1 MRHDVRDVEKERPLV
16 LADADL
22 DRMANQKLDY
32 DARLNSIDQ
41 SNDSLALATAE
52 EFAMWG
58 EITGLERNPAIN
70 ANIPEAA
77 EVRDKIALIKGV
89 LQWGL
94 ERDFNDRQWLIRREL
109 QDTGEALVQTQRSY
123 RQIDEAVREQ
133 TLRFADLGDRVYG
146 LAPRVEGMK
155 MRVEDT
161 LSRQRAFLQAIAI
174 GELQAQKDRLDI
186 YTIQARF
193 ALAAIYDIAASA
205 GEAPE

>member
-1 MRHDVRDVEKERPLV
+1 MWSEVAAIGDTPALR
-16 LADADL
+16 AD
-22 DRMANQKLDY
+22 
-32 DARLNSIDQ
+32 
-41 SNDSLALATAE
+41 
-52 EFAMWG
+52 
-58 EITGLERNPAIN
+58 
-70 ANIPEAA
+70 IPEAA
-77 EVRDKIALIKGV
+77 EVRDKIALLKGA

-94 ERDFNDRQWLIRREL
+94 ERDFKDRQWLVRREL

-133 TLRFADLGDRVYG
+133 TQRFADLGDRVHG

-161 LSRQRAFLQAIAI
+161 LSMQRAFLQTIAV

-193 ALAAIYDIAASA
+193 ALAAIYDVASTA
-205 GEAPE
+205 GEASE